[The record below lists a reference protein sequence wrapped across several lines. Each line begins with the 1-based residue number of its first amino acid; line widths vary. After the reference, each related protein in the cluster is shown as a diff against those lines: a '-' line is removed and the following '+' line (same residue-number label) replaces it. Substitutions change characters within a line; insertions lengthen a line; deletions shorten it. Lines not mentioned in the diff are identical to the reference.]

1 MLLNKLFSCFQSKW
15 IQEPN
20 LFLPD
25 KDEGEILGGRMP
37 WCWLGDIKWWLA
49 IGGDNILQDS
59 LLNGGGLVDIRV
71 WQLAPRLDINAC
83 LRRLVELSR
92 ARFSSFTISIDMC
105 CGGRLAREGRRC
117 VSDGLTAL
125 LAGLEVTLL
134 NQPISPSISFRML
147 LTNLS
152 ST

>member
-1 MLLNKLFSCFQSKW
+1 M
-15 IQEPN
+15 
-20 LFLPD
+20 
-25 KDEGEILGGRMP
+25 
-37 WCWLGDIKWWLA
+37 
-49 IGGDNILQDS
+49 GGDNILQDS

-71 WQLAPRLDINAC
+71 WQLEPRLDINAC

-152 ST
+152 STWRFQNGSFFIMIFYNLMFYILIGPSFRIAA